1 MTRCTANDYRE
12 APIDAARYVDMRKR
26 RPSLDQI
33 SLDLMIA
40 GTKAAGIRRTR
51 ANVQACAG
59 LQIAIREALR
69 AVLPPSDPR
78 HDPNYPFS
86 EPPPSP
92 LP

>member
-1 MTRCTANDYRE
+1 MTLRL
-12 APIDAARYVDMRKR
+12 VG
-26 RPSLDQI
+26 LDQI

-69 AVLPPSDPR
+69 AVLPPDDPR
-78 HDPNYPFS
+78 RDPAYPFAALRTDAPQDQ
-86 EPPPSP
+86 E
-92 LP
+92 